1 MLSTIGLIA
10 VLLVVFTIGFVIG
23 RKPEEPINVQ
33 IRTIPVKLSEEEKKL
48 ALDILDR
55 VYEEI
60 RGAYEDDEEESDSFE
75 DKEITT
81 ETSTEEDEIV
91 IDEVVIEE
99 DNKNE

>member
-48 ALDILDR
+48 ALDILDK

-60 RGAYEDDEEESDSFE
+60 RVSYEDDEEESDSSE
-75 DKEITT
+75 DIKEITT
-81 ETSTEEDEIV
+81 ETTTDEDCYR
-91 IDEVVIEE
+91 
-99 DNKNE
+99 